1 MLSTFAEL
9 PLLCSSKCF
18 HLKSTS
24 ISVSYLRDSFN
35 LDNLVVLTLKPV
47 LLVIEELGEL
57 GELGADKS

>member
-9 PLLCSSKCF
+9 PLLCSLNCF

-24 ISVSYLRDSFN
+24 ISVSCLRDGFN